1 MKIRNEI
8 RRRISS
14 SLLEF
19 CRWNNNKINS
29 HKFVRWKNKFSEKC
43 TFLLLKRNKKEN
55 FSIKSSN
62 VALFSCV
69 VFCFERHKILLAKL
83 ENKKM
88 KMAKNEENGCL
99 ISYIDFT

>member
-1 MKIRNEI
+1 ME
-8 RRRISS
+8 
-14 SLLEF
+14 E
-19 CRWNNNKINS
+19 
-29 HKFVRWKNKFSEKC
+29 KFSEKC
-43 TFLLLKRNKKEN
+43 TFFIIEKNKKEN
-55 FSIKSSN
+55 FSIKSFN
-62 VALFSCV
+62 VALFFCV